1 LGEKGLKNLCF
12 LAMFLLL
19 FGCSNTESASVTKPS
34 NKSDYQ
40 KNEQANTP
48 VKVNTIKPRGQVTNL
63 PPKPMANVKTNTAPA
78 DKKESVMLDVAL
90 IKQNPELRY
99 GCEVTSLAMVLNHAG
114 VNTNKMELYQ
124 AIRKDLDPQRK
135 TKTGDI
141 VSWGNP
147 AEGFVG
153 DMTGRTAGYAVFD
166 QPMVDLI
173 NQKLPERAVNLTN
186 QPFDAVLNHVSK
198 GFPVVVWTTGDYRLP
213 DRWEQW
219 THGNQIIKTP
229 LDLHAVV
236 LVGYDKENVYLN
248 DPLSGKKQVA
258 VNKER
263 FIASWKALESRAVSY
278 K

>member
-1 LGEKGLKNLCF
+1 
-12 LAMFLLL
+12 MFLLL

-40 KNEQANTP
+40 KNEQGNTP

-63 PPKPMANVKTNTAPA
+63 PLKPMANLKTNTAPA

-124 AIRKDLDPQRK
+124 TIRKDLDPQRK

-186 QPFDAVLNHVSK
+186 QPFDAVLDHVSK
-198 GFPVVVWTTGDYRLP
+198 GYPVVVWTTGDYRLP

-219 THGNQIIKTP
+219 THGKQIIKTP